1 MRRLAIAVLASCFV
15 FVSISAAAQG
25 QASAV
30 QGRVVD
36 ESGSAMPGVTIVV
49 THQGS
54 GAFRQ
59 VVSNSDGSYFVTNIL
74 PGPYRIT
81 AELPGFRKYEKSDL
95 LLTVGNTATLDIT
108 LGVGALEESVTV
120 TGEAPLVDIT
130 SKQIGANIGQAE
142 LGALPIMNKDWM
154 YAVGLTPGIQVA
166 SSTASFSCESLIVG
180 GGSNRSGNFSIDGG
194 GNNDDYLGSSCGSQV
209 RPAIEAVQEFQVLT
223 NQYDA
228 EFGRTAGAI
237 VNVVTKQGTNT
248 FHGSLFDSYSGTNLA
263 AKDFFVEQKNLDKP
277 QTAQKDYGGTIG
289 GPVIKNKA
297 HFFYS
302 LDRIIYDEGRSAV
315 FPASR
320 SELNYSN
327 TQSMHL
333 INHMARFDHQIN
345 PNNTWTFRY
354 LVEYS
359 PTFKRLARTETQPG
373 LDQEF
378 DIDRTTGGKWNW
390 VLGNTRVNELRVGYT
405 HEKNGF
411 TAPEIQ
417 DGVPG
422 VNLAPTLQM
431 LGGWFDGPN
440 NGAQFRIDN
449 AYEVSEAY
457 SWFLPKFAG
466 GNNDLK
472 FGGQF
477 IYSTIELPDQTDMNG
492 RFGFATDKSFN
503 AADPST
509 YPERLFVRVPDPSDI
524 LMPTDVFVMFVQD
537 KWRRNNLTL
546 NLGVRYDLEVT
557 PITNAFNPRFTNGDH
572 AVDGNNFAPRLGV
585 TWTPG
590 GSTKTVLRGGYGIF
604 YDKVT
609 LQTTTPFVSQG
620 VYSSSF
626 VAAFPTNAVDP
637 GPSRGQLPIDP
648 MLVNGPVVNRSL
660 LNSLIPSG
668 TLGRNTGIV
677 FSDNPDRVVPA
688 TQQISLGYERQLAA
702 SMAAT
707 VDYIHSWN
715 RDQLITF
722 DLNPGLRADT
732 TRSGRITYT
741 DLTGMAAALGIS
753 PFVNQ
758 VLTRTN
764 AGSSQFDGVNV
775 SVEKRYSRNWAARI
789 SYALGYA
796 RGNAEADQTHQ
807 NNYQLLD
814 DPRLDLNFGPLN
826 ADRRQNF
833 VISGRVEIPKT
844 HGLTV
849 SGASRFMTG
858 TPMTLI
864 NSAVDADR
872 NGLLFD
878 RLPAGRYCGQGLNS
892 ICVDFDGRRNGAR
905 GPSFKQT
912 DLKFSYRFRPL
923 GQTLETSM
931 ELYNMF
937 NVANF
942 SNPGTVANGGSI
954 VDQRL
959 SDFLVLN
966 SLSGGNG
973 QPRAL
978 QFSIRFAF

>member
-1 MRRLAIAVLASCFV
+1 MRRLATASLAGFLVLLPAVP
-15 FVSISAAAQG
+15 AAAQG
-25 QASAV
+25 QSSAV
-30 QGRVVD
+30 QGHVTD
-36 ESGSAMPGVTIVV
+36 ESGSALPGVTVVV

-54 GAFRQ
+54 GVFRQ
-59 VVSNSDGSYFVTNIL
+59 VVSNSDGSYFLTNIV

-81 AELPGFRKYEKSDL
+81 AELTGFRKYERSDI
-95 LLTVGNTATLDIT
+95 LLTVGNTATIDIT
-108 LGVGALEESVTV
+108 LGIGALEESVTV
-120 TGEAPLVDIT
+120 TGESPLVDLT

-228 EFGRTAGAI
+228 EFGRTAGAV
-237 VNVVTKQGTNT
+237 VNVVTKQGTNS
-248 FHGSLFDSYSGTNLA
+248 FHGSLFDSYTGTNLA
-263 AKDFFVEQKNLDKP
+263 AKDFFVAQKNLDKP

-289 GPVIKNKA
+289 GPIVRNKA

-302 LDRIIYDEGRSAV
+302 LDRIIFDEGRSAV
-315 FPASR
+315 FVNRP
-320 SELNYSN
+320 ELNYSN

-333 INHMARFDHQIN
+333 INHMFRFDHQIN

-359 PTFKRLARTETQPG
+359 PTYKRLARTETPPG

-417 DGVPG
+417 DGIPS

-431 LGGWFDGPN
+431 LSSWFDGPN
-440 NGAQFRIDN
+440 NGALFRIDN
-449 AYEVSEAY
+449 AYELSESY
-457 SWFLPKFAG
+457 SWFVPKLAG

-477 IYSTIELPDQTDMNG
+477 IYSSIELPDQTDMNG
-492 RFGFATDKSFN
+492 RFAFATDKAFN
-503 AADPST
+503 RNDPST
-509 YPERLFVRVPDPSDI
+509 YPERLFIRVPDASDI
-524 LMPTDVFVMFVQD
+524 LMPTDVLVLFVQD

-546 NLGVRYDLEVT
+546 NLGVRYDLEIT
-557 PITNAFNPRFTNGDH
+557 PLSNSFNPLFSNGGH
-572 AVDGNNFAPRLGV
+572 AVDRNNLAPRLGA

-590 GSTKTVLRGGYGIF
+590 GSTKTVLRAGYGIF

-626 VAAFPTNAVDP
+626 TAAFPTNAVDP
-637 GPSRGQLPIDP
+637 GPSRGQLPTNP
-648 MLVNGPVVNRSL
+648 MLVNGPVVNREL
-660 LNSLIPSG
+660 LNALIPSG

-677 FSDNPDRVVPA
+677 FMDNPDRLVPN
-688 TQQISLGYERQLAA
+688 THQVSLGYERQLSAQ
-702 SMAAT
+702 MAAT

-741 DLTGMAAALGIS
+741 DLYGIADELGIA

-764 AGSSQFDGVNV
+764 DGSSQFDGVNV
-775 SVEKRYSRNWAARI
+775 SLEKRYSRNWAARI
-789 SYALGYA
+789 SYAVGYA
-796 RGNAEADQTHQ
+796 RGNSEADQTNQ
-807 NNYQLLD
+807 NNYQVLG
-814 DPRLDLNFGPLN
+814 DPMLYRNFGPLN

-833 VISGRVEIPKT
+833 VISGRIEVPRT
-844 HGLTV
+844 HGLMI
-849 SGASRFMTG
+849 SGASRIMTG
-858 TPMTLI
+858 TPMNMI

-878 RLPAGRYCGQGLNS
+878 LLPAGTYCGQGLNS
-892 ICVDFDGRRNGAR
+892 ICVDNAGGRNGAR

-912 DLKFSYRFRPL
+912 DLKFSYRFRPR
-923 GQTLETSM
+923 GQTLETSV
-931 ELYNMF
+931 ELYNLF
-937 NVANF
+937 NTANF
-942 SNPGTVANGGSI
+942 SNPTA
-954 VDQRL
+954 DQRL
-959 SDFLVLN
+959 SDFLVLT

-978 QFSIRFAF
+978 QFSVRFAF

>member
-1 MRRLAIAVLASCFV
+1 MMRRLAIAILALLLFPPG
-15 FVSISAAAQG
+15 AAAQG
-25 QASAV
+25 QSSAV
-30 QGRVVD
+30 QGHVVD
-36 ESGSAMPGVTIVV
+36 DSGSAMPGVTVVV

-54 GAFRQ
+54 GVFRQ
-59 VVSNSDGSYFVTNIL
+59 VVSNDDGSYFVTGIL

-81 AELPGFRKYEKSDL
+81 AELSGFRKYERSDV
-95 LLTVGNTATLDIT
+95 LLTVGNTATIDIT
-108 LGVGALEESVTV
+108 LGIGALEESVTV

-228 EFGRTAGAI
+228 EFGRTAGAV
-237 VNVVTKQGTNT
+237 VNVVTKQGTNN
-248 FHGSLFDSYSGTNLA
+248 FHGSLFDSYTGTSLA
-263 AKDFFVEQKNLDKP
+263 AKDFFVEQRGLAKP
-277 QTAQKDYGGTIG
+277 QTAQKDWGGTLG

-320 SELNYSN
+320 SELNYAN

-359 PTFKRLARTETQPG
+359 PTYKRLARNETPAG

-417 DGVPG
+417 DGIPA

-431 LGGWFDGPN
+431 LGTWFDGPN

-472 FGGQF
+472 FGGQY
-477 IYSTIELPDQTDMNG
+477 IYTTIELPDQTDMNG
-492 RFGFATDKSFN
+492 RFSFSTDKSFN
-503 AADPST
+503 RNDPST
-509 YPERLFVRVPDPSDI
+509 YPERLFIRGPDPSDI
-524 LMPTDVFVMFVQD
+524 LMPTDVAVFFVQD
-537 KWRRNNLTL
+537 KWRRNNVTL

-557 PITNAFNPRFTNGDH
+557 PITNGFNPLFAQGAH
-572 AVDGNNFAPRLGV
+572 SVDRNNFAPRLGV

-590 GSTKTVLRGGYGIF
+590 GSNKNVVRGGYGIF

-609 LQTTTPFVSQG
+609 LQTTTPFVSQA

-637 GPSRGQLPIDP
+637 GPSRGQLPTDP

-660 LNSLIPSG
+660 LDTLVPHGS
-668 TLGRNTGIV
+668 LGRNTGIV
-677 FSDNPDRVVPA
+677 FVDNPDRVVPN
-688 TQQISLGYERQLAA
+688 THQISVGYERQL
-702 SMAAT
+702 SSYMAAT

-732 TRSGRITYT
+732 TRSGRISYT
-741 DLTGMAAALGIS
+741 DLDGIASTLGIS
-753 PFVNQ
+753 PFANQ

-764 AGSSQFDGVNV
+764 AGSSQFDGLNV
-775 SVEKRYSRNWAARI
+775 SVEKRYSHNWAARI
-789 SYALGYA
+789 SYAAGYA

-807 NNYQLLD
+807 NNYQLLN
-814 DPRLDLNFGPLN
+814 DPRLDQNFGPLN
-826 ADRRQNF
+826 ADRRQNL
-833 VISGRVEIPKT
+833 VISGRVEIPGT
-844 HGLTV
+844 RGLTI

-864 NSAVDADR
+864 NSGIDADR

-878 RLPAGRYCGQGLNS
+878 RLPAGTYCGQGLNS

-905 GPSFKQT
+905 GPNFKQT

-923 GQTLETSM
+923 RQTLETSM
-931 ELYNMF
+931 ELYNLF

-942 SNPGTVANGGSI
+942 SNPGAIANGGSI

-966 SLSGGNG
+966 ALSGGNG

-978 QFSIRFAF
+978 QFSVRFAF

>member
-1 MRRLAIAVLASCFV
+1 MMRRLATASIAGFLVLLPAV
-15 FVSISAAAQG
+15 PAVAQG
-25 QASAV
+25 QSSAV
-30 QGRVVD
+30 QGHVTD
-36 ESGSAMPGVTIVV
+36 ESGSALPGVTVVV

-54 GAFRQ
+54 GVFRQ
-59 VVSNSDGSYFVTNIL
+59 VVSNSDGSYFLTNIV
-74 PGPYRIT
+74 PGPYRIS
-81 AELPGFRKYEKSDL
+81 AELTGFRKYERSDI
-95 LLTVGNTATLDIT
+95 LLTVGNTATIDIT
-108 LGVGALEESVTV
+108 LGIGALEESVTV
-120 TGEAPLVDIT
+120 TGESPLVDLT

-166 SSTASFSCESLIVG
+166 SSTASLSCESLIVG

-228 EFGRTAGAI
+228 EFGRTAGAV
-237 VNVVTKQGTNT
+237 VNVVTKQGTNS
-248 FHGSLFDSYSGTNLA
+248 FHGSLFDSYTGTNLA
-263 AKDFFVEQKNLDKP
+263 AKDFFVAQKNLDKP
-277 QTAQKDYGGTIG
+277 ETAQKDYGGTIG
-289 GPVIKNKA
+289 GPIVRNKA

-302 LDRIIYDEGRSAV
+302 LDRIIFDEGRSAV
-315 FPASR
+315 FVNRP
-320 SELNYSN
+320 ELNYSN

-333 INHMARFDHQIN
+333 INHMFRFDHQIN

-359 PTFKRLARTETQPG
+359 PTYKRLARTETPPG

-422 VNLAPTLQM
+422 VDLAPTLQM
-431 LGGWFDGPN
+431 LSSWFDGPN
-440 NGAQFRIDN
+440 NGALFRIDN
-449 AYEVSEAY
+449 AYEISESY
-457 SWFLPKFAG
+457 SWFVPKLAG

-477 IYSTIELPDQTDMNG
+477 IYSSIELPDQTDMNG
-492 RFGFATDKSFN
+492 RFAFATDKSFN
-503 AADPST
+503 RNDPFT
-509 YPERLFVRVPDPSDI
+509 YPERLFVRVPDASDI
-524 LMPTDVFVMFVQD
+524 LMPTDVLVLFMQD

-546 NLGVRYDLEVT
+546 NLGVRYDLEIT
-557 PITNAFNPRFTNGDH
+557 PLSNSFNPLFASGGH
-572 AVDGNNFAPRLGV
+572 AVDKNNFAPRLGV

-609 LQTTTPFVSQG
+609 LQTTTPFVSQA

-626 VAAFPTNAVDP
+626 TAAFPTNAVDP
-637 GPSRGQLPIDP
+637 GPSRGQLPTDP
-648 MLVNGPVVNRSL
+648 MLVNGPVVNRAL
-660 LNSLIPSG
+660 LNSLIPPG

-677 FSDNPDRVVPA
+677 YMDNPDRLVPN
-688 TQQISLGYERQLAA
+688 THQLSLGYERQLSAQ
-702 SMAAT
+702 MAAT

-741 DLTGMAAALGIS
+741 DLYGIAGQLGIS

-764 AGSSQFDGVNV
+764 DGSSQFDGVNV

-789 SYALGYA
+789 SYAVGYA
-796 RGNAEADQTHQ
+796 RGNSEADQTNQ
-807 NNYQLLD
+807 NNYQVLG
-814 DPRLDLNFGPLN
+814 DPMLYRNFGPLN

-833 VISGRVEIPKT
+833 VISGRVEIPRT
-844 HGLTV
+844 HGLMV
-849 SGASRFMTG
+849 SGASRYMTG
-858 TPMTLI
+858 TPMNMF

-878 RLPAGRYCGQGLNS
+878 LLPAGTYCGQGLNS
-892 ICVDFDGRRNGAR
+892 ICVDNAGGRNGGR

-912 DLKFSYRFRPL
+912 DLKFSYRFRPR

-931 ELYNMF
+931 ELYNVF
-937 NVANF
+937 NTANF
-942 SNPGTVANGGSI
+942 SNPTS
-954 VDQRL
+954 DQRL
-959 SDFLVLN
+959 SDFLVLT

-978 QFSIRFAF
+978 QFSVRFAF

>member
-1 MRRLAIAVLASCFV
+1 MMRRLAIVVLAGLLV
-15 FVSISAAAQG
+15 LPAVPAAAQG
-25 QASAV
+25 QSSAV
-30 QGRVVD
+30 QGHVVD
-36 ESGSAMPGVTIVV
+36 ESGSALPGVTVVV

-54 GAFRQ
+54 GVFRQ
-59 VVSNSDGSYFVTNIL
+59 VVSNSDGSYFLTGIL
-74 PGPYRIT
+74 PGPYRVT
-81 AELPGFRKYEKSDL
+81 AELAGFRKYERSDI
-95 LLTVGNTATLDIT
+95 LLTIGNTATLEIT
-108 LGVGALEESVTV
+108 LGIGALEESVTV

-228 EFGRTAGAI
+228 EFGRTAGAV
-237 VNVVTKQGTNT
+237 VNVVTKQGTNN
-248 FHGSLFDSYSGTNLA
+248 FHGSLFDSYTGTSLA
-263 AKDFFVEQKNLDKP
+263 AKDFFVAQKNLDKP

-302 LDRIIYDEGRSAV
+302 LDRIIFDEGRSAV
-315 FPASR
+315 FVNRP
-320 SELNYSN
+320 ELNYSN

-333 INHMARFDHQIN
+333 INHMARFDQQIN

-359 PTFKRLARTETQPG
+359 PTFTRLARTETPAG

-417 DGVPG
+417 NGVAG

-431 LGGWFDGPN
+431 LSSWFDGPN
-440 NGAQFRIDN
+440 NGALFRIDN

-457 SWFLPKFAG
+457 SWFVPKMAG

-477 IYSTIELPDQTDMNG
+477 IYSSIELPDQTDMNG
-492 RFGFATDKSFN
+492 RFAFSTDRAFN
-503 AADPST
+503 RNDPST
-509 YPERLFVRVPDPSDI
+509 YPERLFIRVPDASDI
-524 LMPTDVFVMFVQD
+524 LMPTDVLVLFVQD
-537 KWRRNNLTL
+537 KWRRNDVTL

-557 PITNAFNPRFTNGDH
+557 PLTNAFNPLFPSGQH
-572 AVDGNNFAPRLGV
+572 AVDRNNFAPRLGV

-626 VAAFPTNAVDP
+626 TAAFPTNAVDP
-637 GPSRGQLPIDP
+637 GPSRGQFPTDP
-648 MLVNGPVVNRSL
+648 MLVGGPIVNRTLLDSL
-660 LNSLIPSG
+660 VPSG
-668 TLGRNTGIV
+668 TLGRNTGVV
-677 FSDNPDRVVPA
+677 FVDNPDRVVPN
-688 TQQISLGYERQLAA
+688 THQISIGYERQL
-702 SMAAT
+702 SSLTAAT

-741 DLTGMAAALGIS
+741 DLTGMAGQLGIT

-758 VLTRTN
+758 LLTRTN
-764 AGSSQFDGVNV
+764 DGSSQFDGVNF
-775 SVEKRYSRNWAARI
+775 SLEKRYSHNWAARV

-796 RGNAEADQTHQ
+796 RGNSEADQTNQ
-807 NNYQLLD
+807 NNYQLLG

-826 ADRRQNF
+826 ADRRQNL
-833 VISGRVEIPKT
+833 VISGRVEIPHT

-849 SGASRFMTG
+849 SGASRYMTG
-858 TPMTLI
+858 TPMNMI

-878 RLPAGRYCGQGLNS
+878 LLAAGTYCGQGLNS
-892 ICVDFDGRRNGAR
+892 ICVDAQGGRNGAR

-912 DLKFSYRFRPL
+912 DMKFSYRLRPH
-923 GQTLETSM
+923 GQTVDASV
-931 ELYNMF
+931 ELYNLF
-937 NVANF
+937 NTANF
-942 SNPGTVANGGSI
+942 SNPTS
-954 VDQRL
+954 DQRL
-959 SDFLVLN
+959 SDFLVLTALN
-966 SLSGGNG
+966 GGNG

-978 QFSIRFAF
+978 QFSLRFAF

>member
-15 FVSISAAAQG
+15 FVAISAGAQG

-36 ESGSAMPGVTIVV
+36 ESGAALPGVTVVV
-49 THQGS
+49 THTGS
-54 GAFRQ
+54 GVFRQ
-59 VVSNSDGSYFVTNIL
+59 VVSNGDGSYFLTGIV

-81 AELPGFRKYEKSDL
+81 AELSGFRKYERSDL

-108 LGVGALEESVTV
+108 LAVGALEENVTV

-209 RPAIEAVQEFQVLT
+209 RPAIESVQEFQVLT

-228 EFGRTAGAI
+228 EFGRTAGAV
-237 VNVVTKQGTNT
+237 VNVITKQGTNV
-248 FHGSLFDSYSGTNLA
+248 FHGSLFDSYSGTPLA
-263 AKDFFVEQKNLDKP
+263 AKDFFVAQRNLDKP
-277 QTAQKDYGGTIG
+277 QTAQKDWGGTLG

-315 FPASR
+315 FVNRP
-320 SELNYSN
+320 ELNYAN

-333 INHMARFDHQIN
+333 INHMGRFDHQIN
-345 PNNTWTFRY
+345 ANNTWTFRY

-359 PTFKRLARTETQPG
+359 PTFKRLARTETPAG

-378 DIDRTTGGKWNW
+378 DIDRTTGGKWNL
-390 VLGNTRVNELRVGYT
+390 VMGNTRVNELRVGYT

-417 DGVPG
+417 DGIPA

-431 LGGWFDGPN
+431 LSSWFDGPN
-440 NGAQFRIDN
+440 NGALFRIDN

-457 SWFLPKFAG
+457 SWFVPKLAG

-472 FGGQF
+472 FGGQL
-477 IYSTIELPDQTDMNG
+477 IYSSIELPDQTDMNG
-492 RFGFATDKSFN
+492 RFGFATDRAFN
-503 AADPST
+503 RNDPST
-509 YPERLFVRVPDPSDI
+509 YPERLFIRVPDASDI
-524 LMPTDVFVMFVQD
+524 LMPTDVAVLFVQD

-557 PITNAFNPRFTNGDH
+557 PISNSFDPLFPSGGH
-572 AVDGNNFAPRLGV
+572 AVDKNNIAPRLGF
-585 TWTPG
+585 TWSPR
-590 GSTKTVLRGGYGIF
+590 GSNTSILRGGYGIF

-626 VAAFPTNAVDP
+626 TAAFPTNSADP
-637 GPSRGQLPIDP
+637 GPSRGLLPTDP
-648 MLVNGPVVNRSL
+648 MLVNGPVVNRAL
-660 LNSLIPSG
+660 LNQLVPPG
-668 TLGRNTGIV
+668 TLGRNTGVVYID
-677 FSDNPDRVVPA
+677 SPDRVVPN
-688 TQQISLGYERQLAA
+688 THQISLGYERQLAA
-702 SMAAT
+702 QMAAT

-722 DLNPGLRADT
+722 DLNPGLRVDT
-732 TRSGRITYT
+732 SRTGRIVFN
-741 DLTGMAAALGIS
+741 DLQGLAQKLGVA
-753 PFVNQ
+753 PFSSQ

-775 SVEKRYSRNWAARI
+775 SLEKRYSHNWAARI
-789 SYALGYA
+789 SYAVGYA

-807 NNYQLLD
+807 DNYQVLG
-814 DPRLDLNFGPLN
+814 DPRLDANYGPLN
-826 ADRRQNF
+826 ADRRQNL
-833 VISGRVEIPKT
+833 VVSGRIEVPGT
-844 HGLTV
+844 HGLSV
-849 SGASRFMTG
+849 SGASRYMTG
-858 TPMTLI
+858 TPITLI
-864 NSAVDADR
+864 NSAIDADR

-878 RLPAGRYCGQGLNS
+878 PLAAGHYCGQGLNS
-892 ICVDFDGRRNGAR
+892 ICVDSDGGRNGAR

-912 DLKFSYRFRPL
+912 DMKISYRFRFRAE
-923 GQTLETSM
+923 TLDTSL
-931 ELYNMF
+931 ELYNIF
-937 NVANF
+937 NTANF

-954 VDQRL
+954 ADQRL
-959 SDFLVLN
+959 PDFLVLTA
-966 SLSGGNG
+966 LSGGNG
-973 QPRAL
+973 QPRAA
-978 QFSIRFAF
+978 QFSVRFGF

>member
-1 MRRLAIAVLASCFV
+1 MMRRLAIASLAGFLV
-15 FVSISAAAQG
+15 ILPAVPAIAQG

-36 ESGSAMPGVTIVV
+36 ESGGALPGVTVVV

-54 GAFRQ
+54 GVFRQ
-59 VVSNSDGSYFVTNIL
+59 VVSNSDGSYFVTNIV
-74 PGPYRIT
+74 PGPYRVT
-81 AELPGFRKYEKSDL
+81 AELSGFRKYERSDL

-108 LGVGALEESVTV
+108 LAVGALEENVTV

-228 EFGRTAGAI
+228 EFGRTAGAV

-248 FHGSLFDSYSGTNLA
+248 FHGSLFDSYSGTSLA
-263 AKDFFVEQKNLDKP
+263 AKDFFVAQRNLDKP
-277 QTAQKDYGGTIG
+277 QTAQKDYGGTLG

-302 LDRIIYDEGRSAV
+302 LDRIIFDEGRSAV
-315 FPASR
+315 FVNRP
-320 SELNYSN
+320 ELNYSN

-333 INHMARFDHQIN
+333 INHMGRFDHQIN

-359 PTFKRLARTETQPG
+359 PTFKRLARIETPAG

-417 DGVPG
+417 DGIPG

-431 LGGWFDGPN
+431 LSSWFDGPN
-440 NGAQFRIDN
+440 NGALFRIDN

-457 SWFLPKFAG
+457 SWFVPKLAG

-472 FGGQF
+472 FGGQL
-477 IYSTIELPDQTDMNG
+477 IYSTIELPDQTDMIG
-492 RFGFATDKSFN
+492 RFSIPSDRSFN
-503 AADPST
+503 RNDPST
-509 YPERLFVRVPDPSDI
+509 YPERLFIRVPDPSDI
-524 LMPTDVFVMFVQD
+524 LMPTDVAVLFVQD
-537 KWRRNNLTL
+537 KWRRNNVTL
-546 NLGVRYDLEVT
+546 NLGVRYDLEIT
-557 PITNAFNPRFTNGDH
+557 PITNAFNPQFASGAH
-572 AVDGNNFAPRLGV
+572 AVDRNNFAPRLGV

-590 GSTKTVLRGGYGIF
+590 GSNKTVLRGGYGVF
-604 YDKVT
+604 YDKIT

-626 VAAFPTNAVDP
+626 VAAFPVNAVDP
-637 GPSRGQLPIDP
+637 GPSRGLFPTDP
-648 MLVNGPVVNRSL
+648 MLVNGPTVNRTL
-660 LNSLIPSG
+660 LNSLVPSG
-668 TLGRNTGIV
+668 TLGRNTGVV
-677 FSDNPDRVVPA
+677 FVDNPDRRVPN
-688 TQQISLGYERQLAA
+688 THQVSLGYERQLSAQ
-702 SMAAT
+702 MAAT
-707 VDYIHSWN
+707 VDFIHSWN

-741 DLTGMAAALGIS
+741 DLTGMAAKLGVS
-753 PFVNQ
+753 PFTNQ

-764 AGSSQFDGVNV
+764 DGSSQFDGVNF
-775 SVEKRYSRNWAARI
+775 SLEKRYSHNWAARV
-789 SYALGYA
+789 SYAFGYA
-796 RGNAEADQTHQ
+796 RGNSEADQTNQ
-807 NNYQLLD
+807 NNYQLLG

-826 ADRRQNF
+826 ADRRQNL
-833 VISGRVEIPKT
+833 VISGRVEVPGT
-844 HGLTV
+844 HGLTI
-849 SGASRFMTG
+849 SGASRYMTG
-858 TPMTLI
+858 TPMNMI
-864 NSAVDADR
+864 NSAIDADR

-878 RLPAGRYCGQGLNS
+878 LLPAGQYCGQGLNS
-892 ICVDFDGRRNGAR
+892 ICVDNQGGRNGAR

-912 DLKFSYRFRPL
+912 DMKFSYRFRPR
-923 GQTLETSM
+923 GQTVETSL
-931 ELYNMF
+931 ELYNLF

-942 SNPGTVANGGSI
+942 SNPTS
-954 VDQRL
+954 DQRL
-959 SDFLVLN
+959 PDFLVLTA
-966 SLSGGNG
+966 LSGGNG
-973 QPRAL
+973 QPRAM
-978 QFSIRFAF
+978 QFSVRFAF